1 MHYTVDAV
9 DAVDSGCSG
18 CSGCSRHS
26 EIVVYGGGDNVFG
39 VKRSNQWIQWKQ
51 YCILLKGYFNGLVTA
66 NMQKV
71 LEVRVRCCACVWGNV
86 LASGERD
93 FQE

>member
-1 MHYTVDAV
+1 MNL
-9 DAVDSGCSG
+9 
-18 CSGCSRHS
+18 SRCTTREWQTLALS
-26 EIVVYGGGDNVFG
+26 WNSIEGVF
-39 VKRSNQWIQWKQ
+39 
-51 YCILLKGYFNGLVTA
+51 FNGLVTA

-86 LASGERD
+86 LASGERG